1 MMRVV
6 RNAVLAMMVLA
17 ATAAA
22 HAQASALPSA
32 APNVSGDADVHGRQV
47 LDQMVKALGGDAWRG
62 RRNWKSTGNF
72 GIFYKGK
79 PNDVALKFEE
89 LHETDP
95 NATRLVVITHFGGG
109 IGELLGVPIGK
120 DHRDIVELLTGGNG
134 YEITYRG
141 KLELP
146 KDVVTEQLRQRA
158 HSLDTVMGWL
168 KEPGTGVFYDGTA
181 TVARRPAE
189 RVSITNAA
197 NDTVTLEI
205 DASTHLP
212 VSREFRYRDAV
223 FKDIDVDRE
232 EYDNFQTRD
241 GVVTPFTVTHYRNGD
256 MVGQRFIADIHYN
269 VALDAALFNPDVP
282 LSGKPPKR

>member
-1 MMRVV
+1 MLA
-6 RNAVLAMMVLA
+6 AVLVGAGA
-17 ATAAA
+17 GAGAWG
-22 HAQASALPSA
+22 QASAIQSA
-32 APNVSGDADVHGRQV
+32 QPAVSADADAHGRQL
-47 LDQMVKALGGDAWRG
+47 LDQMVSALGGEAWRG
-62 RRNWKSTGNF
+62 RHNWRSTGNF

-89 LHETDP
+89 FHETDP

-109 IGELLGVPIGK
+109 IGDLLGIPIGK
-120 DHRDIVELLTGGNG
+120 DHRDIVELQTGDTT
-134 YEITYRG
+134 YEITFRG
-141 KLELP
+141 KNELQ

-168 KEPGTGVFYDGTA
+168 KKPGTGVFYDGTA

-269 VALDAALFNPDVP
+269 VALDPALFNPDVP
-282 LSGKPPKR
+282 LSGKPPKK